1 MFRILFIIFILFSFE
16 VYANKLITGLLKGSS
31 RGSNIQAWG
40 YAGLKAFSENC
51 LQGDQ
56 NSLLCQNNRFKFL
69 FEYCENNLTSEL
81 CIDTEKFCF
90 DTIKTIP
97 KKENEKFTNYDSSFI
112 NSNNLQT
119 LTIKAALTPIQFM
132 GNILLPGSPFGKD
145 NSFLRSDG
153 YLKKRSDEMEKLN
166 EWRNYKSSNP
176 EHYVCDQYRLNYNLG
191 KRLKIKEK

>member
-1 MFRILFIIFILFSFE
+1 MDLKHILSFSLKIIIIPPSERIVLPI
-16 VYANKLITGLLKGSS
+16 G
-31 RGSNIQAWG
+31 
-40 YAGLKAFSENC
+40 
-51 LQGDQ
+51 
-56 NSLLCQNNRFKFL
+56 
-69 FEYCENNLTSEL
+69 
-81 CIDTEKFCF
+81 
-90 DTIKTIP
+90 
-97 KKENEKFTNYDSSFI
+97 
-112 NSNNLQT
+112 
-119 LTIKAALTPIQFM
+119 TIKAALTPIQFM